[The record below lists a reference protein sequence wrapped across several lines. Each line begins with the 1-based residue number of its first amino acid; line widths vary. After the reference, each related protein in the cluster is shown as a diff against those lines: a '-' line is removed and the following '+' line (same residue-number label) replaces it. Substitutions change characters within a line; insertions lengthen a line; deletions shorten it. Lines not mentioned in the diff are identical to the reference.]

1 MISISTD
8 LYKYTQFRGRTED
21 NFPGLYGKASSVQ
34 VDGNKR
40 IEEAERQAD
49 REPTAKEKVIEL
61 TTTFF
66 EEVVGIPNITVVD
79 HKIDKGD
86 IRKNKN
92 VGVPYGPLKDKYKL
106 NNINHITS
114 ITSNKLKPMTKT
126 YKFYDKRG
134 RRLAIFGKQEGTTTM
149 NVVVIPCSTTEKNF
163 SKKRANE
170 LYENLLKGEKVAHE
184 AYSVLIVDNK
194 PGQSLINWCRKNFY
208 YHVDMITSV
217 TYPILITDGKY
228 PIGKKVVVHF
238 DFIEPTD

>member
-106 NNINHITS
+106 NNINHIIWLKFNTDGYLGCVAA
-114 ITSNKLKPMTKT
+114 SNDINFGNTNPSGMIIAHLK
-126 YKFYDKRG
+126 
-134 RRLAIFGKQEGTTTM
+134 
-149 NVVVIPCSTTEKNF
+149 
-163 SKKRANE
+163 KKWNE
-170 LYENLLKGEKVAHE
+170 EF
-184 AYSVLIVDNK
+184 VLIV
-194 PGQSLINWCRKNFY
+194 PLPQ
-208 YHVDMITSV
+208 
-217 TYPILITDGKY
+217 ITDGLRKDLECGLGNY
-228 PIGKKVVVHF
+228 LSEKGVPIL
-238 DFIEPTD
+238 DFYSHRFQ